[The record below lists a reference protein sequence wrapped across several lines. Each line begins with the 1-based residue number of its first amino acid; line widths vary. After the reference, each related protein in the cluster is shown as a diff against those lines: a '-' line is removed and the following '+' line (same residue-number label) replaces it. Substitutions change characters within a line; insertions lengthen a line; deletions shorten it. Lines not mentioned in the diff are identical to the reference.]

1 MNAILEIYRDCG
13 FALFNE
19 NNIKTNNGGYV
30 RLEDIPDELD
40 INQDP
45 KTIQKIFDSE
55 TALANNL
62 RKNSGTRAVKGGKS
76 EKTRKEKSQAKKA
89 QLNSKKQE
97 NDAREHTR

>member
-1 MNAILEIYRDCG
+1 MNAILESYRDCV

-19 NNIKTNNGGYV
+19 NNIKTKNGGYV

-45 KTIQKIFDSE
+45 KTIQKILDSE
-55 TALANNL
+55 TAIANNL

-76 EKTRKEKSQAKKA
+76 EKARKEKSQAKKA
-89 QLNSKKQE
+89 QSDSKDKE
-97 NDAREHTR
+97 NDAREHIR